1 MWDEF
6 ARLNNAWPGGHV
18 PVGVTRQ
25 GSLLIMNLKLK
36 TSKMV
41 SGLGLCLGLG
51 LAGGAAATFGHVPAA
66 AAMSAREIYQRSGAS
81 VVLILGSD
89 DGKSGSGGT
98 GSIISADGKIVTNGH
113 VILNAQ
119 GQPYKTIYVFLKPN
133 KVTGDNAAD
142 LQQRYTVKVAGF
154 SPASQLDL
162 ALLQIENPP
171 ANLPIMKFGDPDNV
185 NIGDPVTAI
194 GHPEQGGL
202 WTLTTGTV
210 STVIQNFDRIKG
222 KHVFQT
228 EASFNRGNSGGPLI
242 DENGNMIGIN
252 TMIAR
257 KAADGL
263 AITAVNFSLK
273 SSVAVNWLKDVQ
285 RVSLAYAEV
294 PAAGAAQGEK
304 FASAEQ
310 PKQPKPATPA
320 QAEDTPVKDTPVKG
334 QTLEPSVPANSAN
347 VNKNQKVEE
356 PPKNAKIVTERKP
369 FNMDR
374 LLADQMKEMDDMM
387 GEMHQKVLDKRKR
400 GNR

>member
-1 MWDEF
+1 MNKQ
-6 ARLNNAWPGGHV
+6 RV
-18 PVGVTRQ
+18 VGAGR
-25 GSLLIMNLKLK
+25 SLAFFFM
-36 TSKMV
+36 TV
-41 SGLGLCLGLG
+41 
-51 LAGGAAATFGHVPAA
+51 AAAVGSSREA
-66 AAMSAREIYQRSGAS
+66 SALSAKEIYQKSGAA

-89 DGKSGSGGT
+89 DGRSGSGGT

-119 GQPYKTIYVFLKPN
+119 GQPYKTIYVFLKPA
-133 KVTGDNAAD
+133 KITGDNAAD
-142 LQQRYTVKVAGF
+142 LQQRYTVKVVGY
-154 SPASQLDL
+154 SPAAQLDL

-171 ANLPIMKFGDPDNV
+171 ADLPVMKFGDPDNV

-273 SSVAVNWLKDVQ
+273 SSVAVNWLKDAQ
-285 RVSLAYAEV
+285 RVALAYAEV
-294 PAAGAAQGEK
+294 APAAAGGDKLAMADTAKVQKPAAGQAVPAEVPQK
-304 FASAEQ
+304 ADVKARPADATDASA
-310 PKQPKPATPA
+310 PTPPAANGPGATA
-320 QAEDTPVKDTPVKG
+320 TVSKD
-334 QTLEPSVPANSAN
+334 A
-347 VNKNQKVEE
+347 KVEQ
-356 PPKNAKIVTERKP
+356 PPKNAKIITERKP

-374 LLADQMKEMDDMM
+374 LLADQMKEMDDLM

-400 GNR
+400 GGK